1 MKRHLHIPDSQLPSW
16 RYQHPCFRLVVLF
29 MTSGLLP
36 LLSSPQTKYTGFT
49 QVHNP
54 NRQWPDKVITKAP
67 IWLSTDL
74 RDGNQSLTA
83 PLNSDQKF
91 EFFKL
96 LVEIG
101 YKEIEVSF
109 PAASNVEFEFTR
121 RLVETPGAV
130 PDDVRLR
137 ALAPT
142 RNDFLK
148 RTVDALEGA
157 KRATVC
163 TYICVSDKM
172 LKYQGFSRAR
182 AIEQAVGA
190 VRYLRSITKDNPD
203 TKTRWDLAFGLE
215 SYNESDQD
223 FALAMT
229 EAVMGAWEASADD
242 QMWVVLATSTE
253 VATPNVFADQVE
265 TFIAGLSAPENVLI
279 SIHTHSDRG
288 CGAAAA
294 ELGMLAGAH
303 MVEGCLFGNGERAGN
318 VDLVTLALNL
328 YTRGISP
335 HLDFSDLY
343 AVRDRYEQLT
353 GLQVTARTPYAGEY
367 ALQAFS
373 GHHQNIIRKGMGLR
387 LRAEAEGRPAPVWDI
402 PYLPVD
408 PQDLGIP
415 LDHIIRV
422 NSQSGKAAATWILS
436 RRWGLDLPVD
446 MQVHFG
452 RRLMALCEA
461 LAREISQDEL
471 LGLFTST
478 YGLETPDRPSHH
490 LGHLTVQRSSNGRGY
505 VVDGVISPI
514 DGVKLVLAGVGSDLA
529 TAALQSLNIDTEG
542 KAVAVKIQDT
552 QQLNNDF
559 GRGRYCALATC
570 EVASQVQWGYFI
582 DENKEKAEALAV
594 IAAALRMYCMQT
606 GPLDLSKINPSV
618 QHTTNLSA
626 AENNL
631 IVMQRPKSSAANLIR
646 KPPLASQQSARENL
660 DPRLYKPKRN
670 HDICL
675 INPAANRKP
684 AAVAAAAAASECNPG
699 NARADQMRRIKASG
713 GGQDIDKQGRQRS
726 GTPPGSRGPLQYIY
740 RANAFPSIPE
750 KRPG

>member
-1 MKRHLHIPDSQLPSW
+1 M
-16 RYQHPCFRLVVLF
+16 
-29 MTSGLLP
+29 
-36 LLSSPQTKYTGFT
+36 
-49 QVHNP
+49 
-54 NRQWPDKVITKAP
+54 
-67 IWLSTDL
+67 
-74 RDGNQSLTA
+74 
-83 PLNSDQKF
+83 
-91 EFFKL
+91 

-109 PAASNVEFEFTR
+109 PAASNVEFDFTR

-142 RNDFLK
+142 REDFLR

-172 LKYQGFSRAR
+172 LKYQGFSRER
-182 AIEQAVGA
+182 AIDQAVGA

-203 TKTRWDLAFGLE
+203 TKTEWTMAFGLE

-223 FALAMT
+223 FALEIT
-229 EAVMGAWEASADD
+229 EAAVRTWEGSAEEPVT
-242 QMWVVLATSTE
+242 VVLATSTE

-265 TFIAGLSAPENVLI
+265 TFIAGLSEPEKIQI

-318 VDLVTLALNL
+318 VDFVTLALNL
-328 YTRGISP
+328 YTRGINP
-335 HLDFSDLY
+335 NLDFSNLY
-343 AVRDRYEQLT
+343 AIKDKYEQLT
-353 GLQVTARTPYAGEY
+353 GLHVGPRTPYAGEY

-373 GHHQNIIRKGMGLR
+373 GHHQNIIRKGMGMR
-387 LRAEAEGRPAPVWDI
+387 FKAEAENKPVPMWDI
-402 PYLPVD
+402 PYLPID
-408 PQDLGIP
+408 PKDLGIP

-436 RRWGLDLPVD
+436 RRWGLELPVD

-461 LAREISQDEL
+461 LAREISQEEL
-471 LGLFTST
+471 LELFTST
-478 YGLETPDRPSHH
+478 YA
-490 LGHLTVQRSSNGRGY
+490 LGANRGENVGDLTVQRSSNGRGY

-514 DGVKLVLAGVGSDLA
+514 DGVKLVVAGVGQDLA

-552 QQLNNDF
+552 QQLNNEF
-559 GRGRYCALATC
+559 GRGRYCAMATC
-570 EVASQVQWGYFI
+570 EVGSEVQWGYFI
-582 DENKEKAEALAV
+582 DDNKEKAQALAV

-606 GPLDLSKINPSV
+606 GPLDLSKISPAV
-618 QHTTNLSA
+618 QHSTSLRVQEA
-626 AENNL
+626 
-631 IVMQRPKSSAANLIR
+631 I
-646 KPPLASQQSARENL
+646 
-660 DPRLYKPKRN
+660 
-670 HDICL
+670 
-675 INPAANRKP
+675 
-684 AAVAAAAAASECNPG
+684 
-699 NARADQMRRIKASG
+699 
-713 GGQDIDKQGRQRS
+713 
-726 GTPPGSRGPLQYIY
+726 
-740 RANAFPSIPE
+740 
-750 KRPG
+750 